1 MKRSPLKRK
10 TPLRRQSK
18 RRQSEYKE
26 YMRKRDAFLIKNPI
40 CQLWLTENEWES
52 SGNGIYFHE
61 KWGHLTYSD
70 VQVVFG
76 APRSTEIHHK
86 NGRNGKNYLD
96 ESTWMALSHEAHMRI
111 ENNKSWARANGY
123 LGKK

>member
-1 MKRSPLKRK
+1 MKRTPLKRK
-10 TPLRRQSK
+10 TPMKRVSK

-86 NGRNGKNYLD
+86 FCGSNRSAHYLD
-96 ESTWMALSHEAHMRI
+96 TNTWLAVCR
-111 ENNKSWARANGY
+111 ENHDKIHKNPKWARENGF
-123 LGKK
+123 LH